1 MKIFIGQA
9 VMGEDLNEL
18 RKEMEQIYTALGEHE
33 YYCTLQ
39 EDEEE
44 FQKKTKKEILEHAF
58 KEIDKADAF
67 LAIVRSER
75 KSEGMLIE
83 IGYVLSKGKRLII
96 AVQKDVKNTYLRD
109 LADEVIDFKNTGDLI
124 EQLKSFKK

>member
-9 VMGEDLNEL
+9 VTGEDLSKL
-18 RKEMEQIYTALGEHE
+18 RKEMEKIYTTLGEHK

-44 FQKKTKKEILEHAF
+44 FQKKTKKEMLEHVF
-58 KEIDKADAF
+58 EEIDKADAF

-75 KSEGMLIE
+75 RSECMLIE

-96 AVQKDVKNTYLRD
+96 AVKKEVKNTYLRD
-109 LADEVIDFKNTGDLI
+109 LTDEVIDFEDTDDLI
-124 EQLKSFKK
+124 EQLKNLK